1 MNLISFSRRGNRWP
15 LARASKLGQDSIE
28 KKCILQ
34 LVTCVLWWPPVS
46 PASGA
51 WAFLY
56 FPTSAKLPLWMSAR
70 SPDSSFIPKAAPPRG
85 CPASWCLKMAR
96 GNSLQQ
102 RKTWK
107 WGCSHFI
114 FVPPNFVLENTA
126 NLQKG
131 CKNSI
136 MDKNIP
142 LTTSTVILPYFAL
155 IFSVIVYIY
164 ICVYIYTYVY
174 ITHTCVH
181 YNIFNRALWESTAD
195 TSHLN
200 TSACAA

>member
-1 MNLISFSRRGNRWP
+1 MCSDGPQFLQPQGHGLFFISQLQPSSRSECQQEAQTLPLFLKQRLHEAVLLPDVWRWP
-15 LARASKLGQDSIE
+15 
-28 KKCILQ
+28 
-34 LVTCVLWWPPVS
+34 
-46 PASGA
+46 
-51 WAFLY
+51 
-56 FPTSAKLPLWMSAR
+56 
-70 SPDSSFIPKAAPPRG
+70 
-85 CPASWCLKMAR
+85 R
-96 GNSLQQ
+96 GNSQQQ

-195 TSHLN
+195 PSHLN